1 MDAKTLKIQQLN
13 DQFRRQVGAD
23 WYISRGVA
31 ELSNEKKLQLLSL
44 VINFNLFNED
54 NDPYGEH
61 DFGQVKLD
69 GVRYFW
75 KISYY
80 DKNLEYGSPDASDP
94 AITRRVMNIMEASEY

>member
-23 WYISRGVA
+23 WYMSQGVA
-31 ELSNEKKLQLLSL
+31 KLSNEKKLQLLSL

-80 DKNLEYGSPDASDP
+80 DKNLEYGSPEPSDP
-94 AITRRVMNIMEASEY
+94 NVTRRVMNIMEASEY

>member
-1 MDAKTLKIQQLN
+1 MNATTLKIQQLN
-13 DQFRRQVGAD
+13 DQFRRQVRAD
-23 WYISRGVA
+23 WYMSQEVA
-31 ELSNEKKLQLLSL
+31 ELSNEKKLQLLAL

-61 DFGQVKLD
+61 DFGQVELD
-69 GVRYFW
+69 DVRYFW

-80 DKNLEYGSPDASDP
+80 DKNLEYGSPEPSDP